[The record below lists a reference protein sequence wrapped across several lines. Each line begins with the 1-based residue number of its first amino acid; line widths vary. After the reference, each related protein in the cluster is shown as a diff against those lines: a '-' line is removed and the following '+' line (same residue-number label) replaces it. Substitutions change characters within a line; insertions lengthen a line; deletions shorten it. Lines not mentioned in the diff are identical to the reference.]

1 MAKTTNMNIRKLLL
15 VLLIM
20 PLAFVACG
28 PKGSA
33 ELPPPVLTLTSEP
46 IMNFNAAGGQGVITY
61 TLANPDS
68 KIKLSATCE
77 ATWITK
83 LVVGKD
89 ITFKVEANNTDTQ
102 RNANIV
108 ISYADKSFSVG
119 VMQFSDEQVV
129 EFSAEQLVGE
139 YIGNQFSAT
148 YNIVLYLT
156 DLGFSEDGYSMAGG
170 TYYMLDIYT
179 ATKPQLDEQGWLTI
193 PVGTYTLDISDSTA
207 DKSIGNE
214 YSAYFKINADGS
226 GYEAEERYDYAE
238 LIVTDNGITLTA
250 YINDTKHVATHSSNR
265 VYIGP
270 TLDGGNINATSL
282 VGDYYGTENA
292 KLYNYN
298 IILSDKGYDAEGYPM
313 AGGLYFSLDL
323 YGPEPTILSNG
334 ILQIPIGS
342 YYYDKNGTLSRYEVG
357 REHSGCI
364 KVNDD
369 RTAYEFVESFT
380 SVTVDVRV
388 QSIIVECIVA
398 GGEYTVVYQGKPEFY
413 IDTADA
419 Q

>member
-33 ELPPPVLTLTSEP
+33 ELPPPMLTLTSEP
-46 IMNFNAAGGQGVITY
+46 TLNFNAAGGKGVITY
-61 TLANPDS
+61 TLANQDP
-68 KIKLSATCE
+68 KIKLSATCG
-77 ATWITK
+77 AAWITR
-83 LVVGKD
+83 LVIGKD
-89 ITFKVEANNTDTQ
+89 ITFNVEPNNTGTQ

-108 ISYADKSFSVG
+108 ISYADKSFNVA
-119 VMQFSDEQVV
+119 VTQFSDEHLV

-148 YNIVLYLT
+148 YNILIYIT
-156 DLGFSEDGYSMAGG
+156 DKGFSDDGYSIAGG
-170 TYYMLDIYT
+170 TYYMLDLYT
-179 ATKPQLDEQGWLTI
+179 ATKPQLNEQGWLAI
-193 PVGTYTLDISDSTA
+193 PVGTYTLDVTDSTA

-250 YINDTKHVATHSSNR
+250 YINDTEHIATHNSNR
-265 VYIGP
+265 VYVGP